1 MNAVSAD
8 NGKPWSI
15 APDERTAALEIVLLK
30 RTYVL
35 PWSQFLY
42 AEGGEDEIRLVF
54 VAHDVVVRGSGLSVL
69 LADLA
74 AQRVAAMREPSRTR
88 AFLRSLVGGSSE
100 RSSFKGSMRMGSAD
114 SDGSSRLRRF

>member
-74 AQRVAAMREPSRTR
+74 AQRVSAMREPSRPER
-88 AFLRSLVGGSSE
+88 FSAVGGRFIREIIVQRIDVDGE
-100 RSSFKGSMRMGSAD
+100 RG
-114 SDGSSRLRRF
+114 

>member
-1 MNAVSAD
+1 
-8 NGKPWSI
+8 
-15 APDERTAALEIVLLK
+15 
-30 RTYVL
+30 L

-74 AQRVAAMREPSRTR
+74 AQRVAAMGEPSRTQR
-88 AFLRSLVGGSSE
+88 FSIVGGRFIREIIVQKIDADGE
-100 RSSFKGSMRMGSAD
+100 RG
-114 SDGSSRLRRF
+114 